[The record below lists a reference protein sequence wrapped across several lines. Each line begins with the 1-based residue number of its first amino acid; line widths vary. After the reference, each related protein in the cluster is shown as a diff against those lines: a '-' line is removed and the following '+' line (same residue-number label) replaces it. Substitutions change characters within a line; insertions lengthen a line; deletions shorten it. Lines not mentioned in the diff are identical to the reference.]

1 MKHFVLKG
9 QVREVGNKAVI
20 KEYRKQ
26 GLVPCNI
33 YGSGVENILFT
44 VTEKDLKGLTD
55 TPASYIV
62 DLELSNGQ
70 KYNAVIHE
78 LQYHPVKDNCLHADF
93 LAVNEEKPISI
104 MVPITIT
111 GHAAGVR
118 AGGKFYKLVREL
130 KVSAL
135 MKDLPDELVIN
146 IDKLQIGKRIVAGDL
161 KYENVNV
168 VSPKGTITRLWRKA
182 YITQKLRQLRQLRL
196 QLRHNRAAINFTG
209 RGGIDF
215 PVRPVFLVGG
225 DFYWCAKKLQ

>member
-111 GHAAGVR
+111 GHAVGVR

-168 VSPKGTITRLWRKA
+168 VSPKGTIICTVKSS
-182 YITQKLRQLRQLRL
+182 RQV
-196 QLRHNRAAINFTG
+196 AAHIEYEEALDAAMEEG
-209 RGGIDF
+209 VHHAEA
-215 PVRPVFLVGG
+215 PVAP
-225 DFYWCAKKLQ
+225 AAEAPAEA

>member
-104 MVPITIT
+104 MVPVTIT

-168 VSPKGTITRLWRKA
+168 VSPKGTIICTVKSS
-182 YITQKLRQLRQLRL
+182 RQV
-196 QLRHNRAAINFTG
+196 AAHIEYEEALDEAMEEG
-209 RGGIDF
+209 VHHAEA
-215 PVRPVFLVGG
+215 PAAEAP
-225 DFYWCAKKLQ
+225 AEA

>member
-111 GHAAGVR
+111 GHAVGVR

-161 KYENVNV
+161 KYENINV
-168 VSPKGTITRLWRKA
+168 VSPKGTIICTVKSS
-182 YITQKLRQLRQLRL
+182 RQV
-196 QLRHNRAAINFTG
+196 AAHIEYEEALDEAMEEG
-209 RGGIDF
+209 VHHAEA
-215 PVRPVFLVGG
+215 PAAP
-225 DFYWCAKKLQ
+225 AAEAPAEA

>member
-78 LQYHPVKDNCLHADF
+78 LQYHPVKDNCLHVDF

-168 VSPKGTITRLWRKA
+168 VSPKGTIICTVKSS
-182 YITQKLRQLRQLRL
+182 RQV
-196 QLRHNRAAINFTG
+196 AAHIEYEEALDEAMEEG
-209 RGGIDF
+209 VHHAEA
-215 PVRPVFLVGG
+215 PAAPAAEVP
-225 DFYWCAKKLQ
+225 AEA

>member
-111 GHAAGVR
+111 GHAVGVR

-161 KYENVNV
+161 KYEKVNV
-168 VSPKGTITRLWRKA
+168 VSPKGTIICTVKSS
-182 YITQKLRQLRQLRL
+182 RQV
-196 QLRHNRAAINFTG
+196 AAHIEYEEALDAAMEEG
-209 RGGIDF
+209 VHHAEAPAAPAAEA
-215 PVRPVFLVGG
+215 PVE
-225 DFYWCAKKLQ
+225 A

>member
-44 VTEKDLKGLTD
+44 VSEKDLKGLTD

-168 VSPKGTITRLWRKA
+168 VSPKGTIICTVKSS
-182 YITQKLRQLRQLRL
+182 RQV
-196 QLRHNRAAINFTG
+196 AAHIEYEEALDEAMEEG
-209 RGGIDF
+209 VHHAEA
-215 PVRPVFLVGG
+215 PAAP
-225 DFYWCAKKLQ
+225 AAEAPAEA

>member
-111 GHAAGVR
+111 GHAVGVR

-168 VSPKGTITRLWRKA
+168 VSPKGTIICTVKSS
-182 YITQKLRQLRQLRL
+182 RQV
-196 QLRHNRAAINFTG
+196 AAHIEYEEALDEAMEEG
-209 RGGIDF
+209 VHHAEV
-215 PVRPVFLVGG
+215 PAAP
-225 DFYWCAKKLQ
+225 AAEAPAEA

>member
-55 TPASYIV
+55 TPASHIV

-111 GHAAGVR
+111 GHAVGVR

-168 VSPKGTITRLWRKA
+168 VSPKGTIICTVKSS
-182 YITQKLRQLRQLRL
+182 RQV
-196 QLRHNRAAINFTG
+196 AAHIEYEEALDAAMEEG
-209 RGGIDF
+209 VHHAEA
-215 PVRPVFLVGG
+215 PAAP
-225 DFYWCAKKLQ
+225 AAEAPAEA

>member
-9 QVREVGNKAVI
+9 QVRQVGNKAVI

-111 GHAAGVR
+111 GHAVGVR

-168 VSPKGTITRLWRKA
+168 VSPKGTIICTVKSSRQVAAHIA
-182 YITQKLRQLRQLRL
+182 YEEALDEAMEEGV
-196 QLRHNRAAINFTG
+196 HHAEAPAA
-209 RGGIDF
+209 
-215 PVRPVFLVGG
+215 PAAEAP
-225 DFYWCAKKLQ
+225 AEA

>member
-70 KYNAVIHE
+70 RYNAVIHE

-111 GHAAGVR
+111 GHAVGVR

-168 VSPKGTITRLWRKA
+168 VSPKGTIICTVKSS
-182 YITQKLRQLRQLRL
+182 RQV
-196 QLRHNRAAINFTG
+196 AAHIEYEEALDAAMEEG
-209 RGGIDF
+209 VHHAEA
-215 PVRPVFLVGG
+215 PAAEAP
-225 DFYWCAKKLQ
+225 AEA

>member
-111 GHAAGVR
+111 GHAVGVR

-168 VSPKGTITRLWRKA
+168 VSPKGTIICTVKSSRQVAAHIA
-182 YITQKLRQLRQLRL
+182 YEEALDEAMEEGV
-196 QLRHNRAAINFTG
+196 HHAEAPAAEAAEA
-209 RGGIDF
+209 
-215 PVRPVFLVGG
+215 P
-225 DFYWCAKKLQ
+225 AEA

>member
-70 KYNAVIHE
+70 KYNAVIYE

-168 VSPKGTITRLWRKA
+168 VSPKGTIICTVKSS
-182 YITQKLRQLRQLRL
+182 RQV
-196 QLRHNRAAINFTG
+196 AAHIEYEEALDAAMEEG
-209 RGGIDF
+209 VHHAEA
-215 PVRPVFLVGG
+215 PAAP
-225 DFYWCAKKLQ
+225 AAEAPAEA

>member
-55 TPASYIV
+55 TPASFIV

-168 VSPKGTITRLWRKA
+168 VSPKGTIICTVKSS
-182 YITQKLRQLRQLRL
+182 RQV
-196 QLRHNRAAINFTG
+196 AAHIEYEEALDEAMEEG
-209 RGGIDF
+209 VHHAEV
-215 PVRPVFLVGG
+215 PAAP
-225 DFYWCAKKLQ
+225 AAEAPAEA

>member
-111 GHAAGVR
+111 GHAVGVR

-161 KYENVNV
+161 KDENVNV
-168 VSPKGTITRLWRKA
+168 VSPKGTIICTVKSS
-182 YITQKLRQLRQLRL
+182 RQV
-196 QLRHNRAAINFTG
+196 AAHIEYEEALDAAMEEG
-209 RGGIDF
+209 VHHAEAPAAPAAEA
-215 PVRPVFLVGG
+215 PVE
-225 DFYWCAKKLQ
+225 A

>member
-168 VSPKGTITRLWRKA
+168 VSPKGTIICTVKSS
-182 YITQKLRQLRQLRL
+182 RQV
-196 QLRHNRAAINFTG
+196 AAHIEYEEALDEAMEEG
-209 RGGIDF
+209 VHHAEA
-215 PVRPVFLVGG
+215 PAAQAP
-225 DFYWCAKKLQ
+225 AEA

>member
-168 VSPKGTITRLWRKA
+168 VSPKGTIICTVKSS
-182 YITQKLRQLRQLRL
+182 RQV
-196 QLRHNRAAINFTG
+196 AAHIEYEEALEAAMEEG
-209 RGGIDF
+209 VHHAEA
-215 PVRPVFLVGG
+215 PAAP
-225 DFYWCAKKLQ
+225 AAEAPAEA

>member
-111 GHAAGVR
+111 GHAVGVR

-161 KYENVNV
+161 KYENTNV
-168 VSPKGTITRLWRKA
+168 VSPKGTIICTVKSSRQVAAHTA
-182 YITQKLRQLRQLRL
+182 YEEALDEAMEEGV
-196 QLRHNRAAINFTG
+196 HHAEAPAA
-209 RGGIDF
+209 
-215 PVRPVFLVGG
+215 PAAEAP
-225 DFYWCAKKLQ
+225 AEA

>member
-168 VSPKGTITRLWRKA
+168 VSPKGTIICTVKSS
-182 YITQKLRQLRQLRL
+182 RQV
-196 QLRHNRAAINFTG
+196 AAHIEYEEALDAAMEEG
-209 RGGIDF
+209 VHHAEA
-215 PVRPVFLVGG
+215 PAAP
-225 DFYWCAKKLQ
+225 ASEAPAEA

>member
-168 VSPKGTITRLWRKA
+168 VSPKGTIICTVKSS
-182 YITQKLRQLRQLRL
+182 RQV
-196 QLRHNRAAINFTG
+196 AAHIEYEEALDAAMEEGVHHAEAPAT
-209 RGGIDF
+209 
-215 PVRPVFLVGG
+215 PAAEAP
-225 DFYWCAKKLQ
+225 AEA

>member
-26 GLVPCNI
+26 GLVPCNV
-33 YGSGVENILFT
+33 YGAGVENILFT

-70 KYNAVIHE
+70 KFNAVIHE

-111 GHAAGVR
+111 GHAVGVR
-118 AGGKFYKLVREL
+118 AGGKFFKLVREL

-168 VSPKGTITRLWRKA
+168 VSPKGTIICTVKSS
-182 YITQKLRQLRQLRL
+182 RQG
-196 QLRHNRAAINFTG
+196 AAAAVYEEHEEEG
-209 RGGIDF
+209 ESHEAA
-215 PVRPVFLVGG
+215 P
-225 DFYWCAKKLQ
+225 AEA

>member
-168 VSPKGTITRLWRKA
+168 VSPKGTIICTVKSS
-182 YITQKLRQLRQLRL
+182 RQV
-196 QLRHNRAAINFTG
+196 AAHIEYEEALDEAMEEG
-209 RGGIDF
+209 VHHAEAPAAPAAED
-215 PVRPVFLVGG
+215 P
-225 DFYWCAKKLQ
+225 AEA

>member
-55 TPASYIV
+55 SPASYIV

-168 VSPKGTITRLWRKA
+168 VSPKGTIICTVKSS
-182 YITQKLRQLRQLRL
+182 RQV
-196 QLRHNRAAINFTG
+196 AAHIEYEEALDEAMEEG
-209 RGGIDF
+209 VHHAEA
-215 PVRPVFLVGG
+215 PAAP
-225 DFYWCAKKLQ
+225 AAEAPAEA

>member
-168 VSPKGTITRLWRKA
+168 VSPKGTIICTVKSS
-182 YITQKLRQLRQLRL
+182 RQV
-196 QLRHNRAAINFTG
+196 AAHIEYEEALDAAMEEG
-209 RGGIDF
+209 VHHAEA
-215 PVRPVFLVGG
+215 PAAEAP
-225 DFYWCAKKLQ
+225 AEA

>member
-168 VSPKGTITRLWRKA
+168 VSPKGTIICTVKSS
-182 YITQKLRQLRQLRL
+182 RQV
-196 QLRHNRAAINFTG
+196 AAHIEYEEALDEAMEE
-209 RGGIDF
+209 GIHHAEVPAAPAAEA
-215 PVRPVFLVGG
+215 PVE
-225 DFYWCAKKLQ
+225 A

>member
-9 QVREVGNKAVI
+9 QVREVGSKAVI

-135 MKDLPDELVIN
+135 MKDLPDKLVIN

-168 VSPKGTITRLWRKA
+168 VSPKGTIICTVKSS
-182 YITQKLRQLRQLRL
+182 RQV
-196 QLRHNRAAINFTG
+196 AAHIEYEEALDEAMEEG
-209 RGGIDF
+209 VHHAEA
-215 PVRPVFLVGG
+215 PAAP
-225 DFYWCAKKLQ
+225 AAEAPAEA

>member
-55 TPASYIV
+55 TPASHIV

-111 GHAAGVR
+111 GHAVGVR

-168 VSPKGTITRLWRKA
+168 VSPKGTIICTVKSS
-182 YITQKLRQLRQLRL
+182 RQV
-196 QLRHNRAAINFTG
+196 AAHIEYEEALDAAMEEG
-209 RGGIDF
+209 VHHAEA
-215 PVRPVFLVGG
+215 PAAP
-225 DFYWCAKKLQ
+225 AAPAAEAPAEA

>member
-70 KYNAVIHE
+70 RYNAVIHE

-111 GHAAGVR
+111 GHAVGVR

-168 VSPKGTITRLWRKA
+168 VSPKGTIICTVKSS
-182 YITQKLRQLRQLRL
+182 RQV
-196 QLRHNRAAINFTG
+196 AAHIEYEEALDAAMEEG
-209 RGGIDF
+209 VHHAEA
-215 PVRPVFLVGG
+215 PAAP
-225 DFYWCAKKLQ
+225 AAEAPAEA

>member
-168 VSPKGTITRLWRKA
+168 VSPKGTIICTVKSS
-182 YITQKLRQLRQLRL
+182 RQV
-196 QLRHNRAAINFTG
+196 AAHIEYEEALDEAMEEG
-209 RGGIDF
+209 VHHAEV
-215 PVRPVFLVGG
+215 PAAP
-225 DFYWCAKKLQ
+225 AAEAPAEA

>member
-168 VSPKGTITRLWRKA
+168 VSPKGTIICTVKSS
-182 YITQKLRQLRQLRL
+182 RQV
-196 QLRHNRAAINFTG
+196 AAHIEYEEALDAAMEEG
-209 RGGIDF
+209 VHHAEA
-215 PVRPVFLVGG
+215 PAAP
-225 DFYWCAKKLQ
+225 AAPAAEA

>member
-9 QVREVGNKAVI
+9 QVREAGNKAVI

-168 VSPKGTITRLWRKA
+168 VSPKGTIICTVKSS
-182 YITQKLRQLRQLRL
+182 RQV
-196 QLRHNRAAINFTG
+196 AAHIEYEEALDEAMEEG
-209 RGGIDF
+209 VHHAEA
-215 PVRPVFLVGG
+215 PAAEAP
-225 DFYWCAKKLQ
+225 AEA

>member
-104 MVPITIT
+104 LVPITIT

-168 VSPKGTITRLWRKA
+168 VSPKGTIICTVKSS
-182 YITQKLRQLRQLRL
+182 RQV
-196 QLRHNRAAINFTG
+196 AAHIEYEEALDEAMEEG
-209 RGGIDF
+209 VHHAEA
-215 PVRPVFLVGG
+215 PAAP
-225 DFYWCAKKLQ
+225 AAEAPAEA

>member
-168 VSPKGTITRLWRKA
+168 VSPKGTIICTVKSS
-182 YITQKLRQLRQLRL
+182 RQV
-196 QLRHNRAAINFTG
+196 AAHIEYEEALDAAMEEG
-209 RGGIDF
+209 VHHAEA
-215 PVRPVFLVGG
+215 PAAP
-225 DFYWCAKKLQ
+225 AAEAPAEA

>member
-104 MVPITIT
+104 VVPITIT

-168 VSPKGTITRLWRKA
+168 VSPKGTIICTVKSS
-182 YITQKLRQLRQLRL
+182 RQV
-196 QLRHNRAAINFTG
+196 AAHIEYEEALDEAMEEG
-209 RGGIDF
+209 VHHAEA
-215 PVRPVFLVGG
+215 PAAP
-225 DFYWCAKKLQ
+225 AAEAPAEA